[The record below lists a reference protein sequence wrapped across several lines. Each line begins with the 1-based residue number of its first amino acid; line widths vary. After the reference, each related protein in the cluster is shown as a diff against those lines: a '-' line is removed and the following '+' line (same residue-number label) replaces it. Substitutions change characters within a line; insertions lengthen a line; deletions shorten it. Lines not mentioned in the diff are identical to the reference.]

1 MAPLNQERWSDLSK
15 VAQLEIVGR
24 VQRVF
29 SYPWL
34 YWQEQTWF
42 ISGRAMTTG
51 VQVTVAFAITAATG
65 MFMEHLLC
73 VKSHGTHFI
82 WYDVIWFLSLNR
94 AQDFLKIFYL
104 FIFTEIGEGRE
115 KERERNIIVCLP
127 LVRPLT
133 GDLAYNPGTCCDW
146 ESEQQPFGSQ
156 AGTQSTEPHQP
167 GPLDFSF
174 N

>member
-115 KERERNIIVCLP
+115 KERERDIIVWLP
-127 LVRPLT
+127 LVCPLLGTWPATQACALT
-133 GDLAYNPGTCCDW
+133 GNWTRNFLVHRLVLNPLSHTNQG
-146 ESEQQPFGSQ
+146 
-156 AGTQSTEPHQP
+156 
-167 GPLDFSF
+167 
-174 N
+174 